1 MENLGPAAAAT
12 EFGVLKEGILR
23 KGEKKEDFKDKR
35 LEVEPKNME
44 LLSAPPSSWLTL
56 ECGFGGRWNL
66 REEAET
72 EAIEGR

>member
-44 LLSAPPSSWLTL
+44 LLSAPPSSL
-56 ECGFGGRWNL
+56 NK
-66 REEAET
+66 
-72 EAIEGR
+72 